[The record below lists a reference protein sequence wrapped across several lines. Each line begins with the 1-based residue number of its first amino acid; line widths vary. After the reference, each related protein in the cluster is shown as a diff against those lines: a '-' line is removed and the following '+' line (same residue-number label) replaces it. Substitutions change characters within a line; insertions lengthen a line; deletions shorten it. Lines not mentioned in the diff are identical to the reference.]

1 MSFGR
6 SPQAPRLAQVR
17 RSLVVLTLAV
27 SLPLAGCDRRS
38 SPPEAGTTPSAPAT
52 TSNTPTTAPTPT
64 VTPTAGRL
72 GTATTPSPPPRPR
85 HLRYVFPVQR
95 CSSSYSTS
103 HHDYPA
109 SD

>member
-27 SLPLAGCDRRS
+27 SLPLAGCNGGS

-52 TSNTPTTAPTPT
+52 TSASPTSNTPTTAPTPT
-64 VTPTAGRL
+64 VPPTAGRSS
-72 GTATTPSPPPRPR
+72 TAATPSPSPRPR
-85 HLRYVFPVQR
+85 HLRFVFPVQ
-95 CSSSYSTS
+95 
-103 HHDYPA
+103 
-109 SD
+109 